1 MKSKHLLYAIPM
13 LAIGIASCSDED
25 IKPVIKPGEVV
36 KTEFTIALNGK
47 KFGTRQSQDVVQG
60 QQTPTFRGIQDVY
73 LIPFNITGPSVPE
86 NANRLGGENI
96 TLPQANAVPT
106 INGAN
111 TITSLNEN
119 TSSQLYK
126 DVAIPIGTNAFLFY
140 GEASHGSYDNF
151 QRGVLVSEGLEDGS
165 PANIK
170 FDLQP
175 IYPDGQ
181 VTTTAQYLV
190 NYLTAIANTD
200 GWSSLD
206 NSDPL
211 KNLHTQFIAMHAGA
225 SANVLA
231 LVQDLYTTLSSNTSD
246 MSTAIKNTITS
257 FKYNGSDNA
266 VTNVADGTLTFAPA
280 LQGWPSTE
288 KNLPDGAAYVDW
300 QTDKFVVITDKDN
313 GVMNNPALREYA
325 YPASLY
331 YRANTPLKVHTSS
344 LADKYTSSA
353 NWDELLGQY
362 TGGDIVGL
370 TTRSIILKNQIE
382 YAVARLDVKA
392 QANASTLNDA
402 KPESFSLTNE
412 TFPITGVLVG
422 GQRTVDYSFMPL
434 TSGVL
439 KEFTIY
445 DQDMPTNWALT
456 ANSGT
461 TINHTLVLTSHGEG
475 DEGKVR
481 VALELQNN
489 SGKDFNGFGGALIPA
504 GCKFYLVGE
513 LNARTN
519 EDIKDKNNQVIKRVF
534 LQDYITTATFTVKSL
549 KNAYNVVPDLRL
561 PALELGLG
569 VNLNWTPGLN
579 LDVNIE

>member
-60 QQTPTFRGIQDVY
+60 QQPPTFRGIQDVY
-73 LIPFNITGPSVPE
+73 LIPFNITGTSVPE
-86 NANRLGGENI
+86 NANRLGDENI
-96 TLPQANAVPT
+96 TLPQADAVPT

-211 KNLHTQFIAMHAGA
+211 RNLHTQFIAMHAGA

-257 FKYNGSDNA
+257 FKYNDSDNA

-288 KNLPDGAAYVDW
+288 KNLPDGAAYINW

-313 GVMNNPALREYA
+313 GVMNNPALGEYA

-353 NWDELLGQY
+353 NWDELLDQY

-392 QANASTLNDA
+392 QANAPTLNDA

-434 TSGVL
+434 TSGVPN
-439 KEFTIY
+439 EFTIY
-445 DQDMPTNWALT
+445 DRAMPTNWALT
-456 ANSGT
+456 DNSDNT
-461 TINHTLVLTSHGEG
+461 TNHTLVLTSHGEG

-489 SGKDFNGFGGALIPA
+489 SGKDFNGYDGALIPA

-513 LNARTN
+513 LNAKTN

-569 VNLNWTPGLN
+569 VNLDWTPGLN
-579 LDVNIE
+579 LGVNIE